1 MCIPQCRRSRTE
13 VRRRRASFW
22 YLDPLSI
29 GECSRCHE
37 PKLPH
42 RVCKNCG
49 FYNGRDILKME
60 QTEAEA
66 E

>member
-1 MCIPQCRRSRTE
+1 MCIPRFRRSRTE

-22 YLDPLSI
+22 NLKAISV
-29 GECSRCHE
+29 GECPRCHE

-49 FYNGRDILKME
+49 FYNGKDVLKLE
-60 QTEAEA
+60 QKEEA
-66 E
+66 